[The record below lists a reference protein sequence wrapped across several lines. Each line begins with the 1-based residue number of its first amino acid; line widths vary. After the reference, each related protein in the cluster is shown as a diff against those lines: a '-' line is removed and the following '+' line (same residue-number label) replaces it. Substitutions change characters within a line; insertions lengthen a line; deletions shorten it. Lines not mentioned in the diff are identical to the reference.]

1 VREAVFAEYASME
14 ALLLAIDRLR
24 ALGHQELDV
33 RAPYASDELR
43 RALGHRRS
51 LLPWVVLAG
60 GLSGAAVAYVL
71 QWYLVAHLYPLN
83 VGGRPPHM
91 PLAFFIITFEMGV
104 LGAALSGFAAF
115 LWGARLFRLYDPSF
129 EIDGI
134 ESASVDRFWL
144 RLATTEDDGDRL
156 DRDIAATS
164 PLRVVAF
171 RRRPS

>member
-1 VREAVFAEYASME
+1 MRDAVFAEYPSME
-14 ALLLAIDRLR
+14 ALLVAIDRMR
-24 ALGHQELDV
+24 ALGHQRLDV
-33 RAPYASDELR
+33 RTPYAGDELR

-51 LLPWVVLAG
+51 ILPWIVLAG
-60 GLSGAAVAYVL
+60 GLLGAGGAYFL
-71 QWYLVAHLYPLN
+71 QWLLVAHLYPLN

-104 LGAALSGFAAF
+104 LGAALSGFATL

-144 RLATTEDDGDRL
+144 RLATTDDDGERL
-156 DRDIAATS
+156 DRDIATTS
-164 PLRVVAF
+164 PLRIVIA